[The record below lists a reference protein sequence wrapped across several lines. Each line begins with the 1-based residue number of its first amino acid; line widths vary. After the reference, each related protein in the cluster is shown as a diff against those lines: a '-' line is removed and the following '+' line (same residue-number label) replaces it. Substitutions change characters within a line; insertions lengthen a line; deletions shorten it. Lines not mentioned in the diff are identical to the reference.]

1 MEVFNKSQLNPLITN
16 HTLYLMKQKS
26 NYLIVIALCFV
37 VIEAY
42 AQNIKIYP
50 QTVLN
55 PVSNLYKPGIN
66 FPPKTV
72 NAQNDFVNNGIQ
84 YGSIRNY
91 LIESALEFAPPSIAG
106 VMAQLE
112 IYKPG
117 ILYLNSRCDKLIIP
131 ILKLPL
137 WLSSSTD
144 KTVLSDP
151 NWKKFNAV
159 PPSNYAIWSVL
170 MDSIVHKINKQWGL
184 NPYYEIWNEPDNFYW
199 QGTPEQYFDFFKKTY
214 FAVKTKHP
222 TARIGGP
229 TLSSFTSKFGSAYP
243 VGFITN
249 VQFNSSIIGRLIDS
263 CVAWNA
269 PLDFIS
275 WHKFDSFLYS
285 TDMEIAFLNQK
296 LTASRHGIVPY
307 IVSEW
312 NNTFE
317 IRESNFAAAFMPNYI
332 LALENHGVNSHTVA
346 AMQDFD
352 MGNTE
357 FHHDYGMLSWGA
369 LHKPEWKALL
379 LLNKMVGKRVKTD
392 SSNVLNLAVVSAIK
406 NDTLRILFSNR
417 ALPAF
422 TEATSFLLYNK
433 RFNETDI
440 ANAGYTVSKLDS
452 IYKRQIRLSGTD
464 SLSLAINSAIPI
476 YQKADTAFR
485 FGRNIKMIISGIK
498 GTHIGTQY
506 LIDSTQNN
514 VIHQYD
520 SLLQIGNSR
529 ASATA
534 RLYPNSTISG
544 QKFTLLDS
552 TYSFHLQPN
561 AVVQFDIHIP
571 NILSTANPTQNPP
584 NFQVFPNPTSDN
596 LSFIFS
602 MQPIKNEEINVY
614 NVVGTI
620 VKTVFTD
627 KLLTVINV
635 SELTSGI
642 YFIQL
647 KSYPQQTQ
655 AVKFIKK

>member
-1 MEVFNKSQLNPLITN
+1 MEVFNVNSLIINHKSYPMKQILK
-16 HTLYLMKQKS
+16 YLMG
-26 NYLIVIALCFV
+26 LALCFLT
-37 VIEAY
+37 IEAQ

-55 PVSNLYKPGIN
+55 PVSTLYKPSIN

-84 YGSIRNY
+84 YGSIRNI
-91 LIESALEFAPPSIAG
+91 LIESALEFAQPSIAG

-112 IYKPG
+112 IYKPS
-117 ILYLNSRCDKLIIP
+117 IIYLNSRCDKLIMP

-144 KTVLSDP
+144 KTVLGDP

-159 PPSNYAIWSVL
+159 PPANYALWNIL
-170 MDSIVHKINKQWGL
+170 MDSIVNKINKQWGL

-249 VQFNSSIIGRLIDS
+249 TQFNSSIMGRLIDS

-269 PLDFIS
+269 KLDFIS

-312 NNTFE
+312 NNTFQ
-317 IRESNFAAAFMPNYI
+317 IRESNFAAAFMPNYV
-332 LALENHGVNSHTVA
+332 LALENHGVNGQTVA

-352 MGNTE
+352 MGTTE
-357 FHHDYGMLSWGA
+357 FHNDYGMLSWGA
-369 LHKPEWKALL
+369 LHKPEWKSLL

-422 TEATSFLLYNK
+422 TEAMSYLLYTK
-433 RFNETDI
+433 RFNENDI

-452 IYKRQIRLSGTD
+452 IYKRLIKLSGTD
-464 SLSLAINSAIPI
+464 SLSLAINATIPI

-506 LIDSTQNN
+506 ILDSTQNN

-520 SLLQIGNSR
+520 SLLRVGYSR
-529 ASATA
+529 ATATA
-534 RLYPNSTISG
+534 FLYPNSTIIG
-544 QKFTLLDS
+544 QKFTLIDS
-552 TYSFHLQPN
+552 TYSFYLQPN
-561 AVVQFDIHIP
+561 AVAQFDIYIP
-571 NILSTANPTQNPP
+571 NISSTANLIQNPP
-584 NFQVFPNPTSDN
+584 NFQIFPNPTSDN
-596 LSFIFS
+596 LSLVFS
-602 MQPIKNEEINVY
+602 TQPKKGEEINVY
-614 NVVGTI
+614 NSVGAI

-627 KLLTVINV
+627 KLLTILDV
-635 SELTSGI
+635 SNLANGI

-647 KSYPQQTQ
+647 KSHSHQIE
-655 AVKFIKK
+655 AVKFVKK

>member
-1 MEVFNKSQLNPLITN
+1 MKPIST
-16 HTLYLMKQKS
+16 YLT
-26 NYLIVIALCFV
+26 VIALCFV
-37 VIEAY
+37 AIKND

-50 QTVLN
+50 QTALN
-55 PVSNLYKPGIN
+55 PVSTLYKPGIN

-72 NAQNDFVNNGIQ
+72 EAQNDFLNNGIQ
-84 YGSIRNY
+84 YGSIRNI
-91 LIESALEFAPPSIAG
+91 LIESALEFAQPSIAG

-112 IYKPG
+112 VYKPS
-117 ILYLNSRCDKLIIP
+117 ILYLNSRCDKLIMP

-144 KTVLSDP
+144 KTVLGDP

-159 PPSNYAIWSVL
+159 PPANYAVWNVL

-249 VQFNSSIIGRLIDS
+249 TQFNSSIIGRLIDS

-275 WHKFDSFLYS
+275 WHKFDSFLYA

-296 LTASRHGIVPY
+296 LTASRHGTVPY

-317 IRESNFAAAFMPNYI
+317 IRESNFAATFMPNYV
-332 LALENHGVNSHTVA
+332 LALENHGVNGQTVA

-379 LLNKMVGKRVKTD
+379 LLNKIVGKRVKVD

-406 NDTLRILFSNR
+406 NDTLRVLFSNR

-422 TEATSFLLYNK
+422 TEATSYLLYTK
-433 RFNETDI
+433 RFNENDM

-452 IYKRQIRLSGTD
+452 IYKRLIKLSGTD

-485 FGRNIKMIISGIK
+485 FARNINMIISGIK

-520 SLLQIGNSR
+520 SLLRIGFSR

-534 RLYPNSTISG
+534 RLYPNSTIVG
-544 QKFTLLDS
+544 RKFTLVDS
-552 TYSFHLQPN
+552 VFSFRLQPN
-561 AVVQFDIHIP
+561 AVVQLDINIP
-571 NILSTANPTQNPP
+571 NISSTANLNQNLL
-584 NFQVFPNPTSDN
+584 NFQVYPNPTSDN
-596 LSFIFS
+596 LSIVFAT
-602 MQPIKNEEINVY
+602 QPMKNEEINVY
-614 NVVGTI
+614 NSMGAI

-627 KLLTVINV
+627 KLLTVMNV
-635 SELTSGI
+635 SDLTSGI

-647 KSYPQQTQ
+647 KGYPQPTQ
-655 AVKFIKK
+655 AVKFVKK